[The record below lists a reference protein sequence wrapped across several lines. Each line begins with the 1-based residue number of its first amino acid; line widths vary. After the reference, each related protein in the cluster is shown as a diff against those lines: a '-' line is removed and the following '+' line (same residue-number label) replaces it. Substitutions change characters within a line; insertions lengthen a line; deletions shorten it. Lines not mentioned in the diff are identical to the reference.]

1 MTTTLY
7 HNFSL
12 FSGKKDHF
20 DANASLIVD
29 DETGKIVEAD
39 NGLPGKADRTVDL
52 EHRFVMPGLINA
64 HTHITSDVSGKLDA
78 LGSPK
83 LTPVVAAKIALDNL
97 ESLLKHGVTYI
108 RDVGADFDVDIQLSR
123 LEKGGHIVSPGI
135 CASGRPLAMTGGHF
149 CTISYEVDSPDE
161 ARKAA
166 RQALKNGADN
176 IKLMATGGVSFGG
189 ESPDDVQLTEEEMRA
204 AVTEAHHK
212 GRTANAHAQGTE
224 GIKNALRAGVDSVEH
239 AFYLDDEAIQMFL
252 EKGTFIVPTLIAV
265 YGISD
270 RGAGQV
276 PDFMLDVAREVKRA
290 HMESIGRAAEAGVRL
305 AMGTDAG
312 TPNNDFENDSA
323 FELELMVQA
332 GCSPLQALQAAT
344 VNGAELLQINQEY
357 GSLEP
362 EKFADFIVLSG
373 NPLQDITV
381 IQQEKRVFKKGKEI
395 K

>member
-1 MTTTLY
+1 MTKTLY
-7 HNFSL
+7 QNFSL
-12 FSGKKDHF
+12 FDGTTDHF
-20 DANASLIVD
+20 DTDAYFVVD
-29 DETGKIVEAD
+29 DETGKIIETGTGSPAPAD
-39 NGLPGKADRTVDL
+39 QTVDL
-52 EHRFVMPGLINA
+52 QNKFVMPGLINA

-78 LGSPK
+78 LGSANLNPI
-83 LTPVVAAKIALDNL
+83 VATKIALDNL
-97 ESLLKHGVTYI
+97 SDLLKHGVTYI
-108 RDVGADFDVDIQLSR
+108 RDVGADFDVDIQLAK

-166 RQALKNGADN
+166 RKALKNGADN

-189 ESPDDVQLTEEEMRA
+189 ESPNDVQLTEEELRA

-252 EKGTFIVPTLIAV
+252 DQGTFIVPTLIAV

-270 RGAGQV
+270 RGEGQV

-290 HMESIGRAAEAGVRL
+290 HMESISKAAHAGVKL

-312 TPNNDFENDSA
+312 TPNNDFKNDSA
-323 FELELMVQA
+323 FELELMVEA
-332 GCSPLQALQAAT
+332 GCTPLQALQAAT
-344 VNGAELLQINQEY
+344 INGAQLLKIDEEY
-357 GSLEP
+357 GTLESG
-362 EKFADFIVLSG
+362 KFADFIVFEN
-373 NPLQDITV
+373 NPLESIKSVQG
-381 IQQEKRVFKKGKEI
+381 KKLVFKKGHEVL
-395 K
+395 